1 MFFWKNRSYFF
12 FACLQKLQVW
22 KKSDTEILQLQKKL
36 FSKTVIVSF
45 MIWNPGKSDS
55 FKVQVFLWQIKNLS
69 FSIKIDELQV
79 KLSKLVAWLTGQSM
93 QLIYCLMYVSLKYA
107 QLRLLT

>member
-1 MFFWKNRSYFF
+1 MWPLDLPQLQQYSTWIFKVISVLIWISLLIRFSRCSMFFWKNRSYFF

-22 KKSDTEILQLQKKL
+22 KKSDTEILQLQKKV

-55 FKVQVFLWQIKNLS
+55 FKS
-69 FSIKIDELQV
+69 TS
-79 KLSKLVAWLTGQSM
+79 
-93 QLIYCLMYVSLKYA
+93 VSLA
-107 QLRLLT
+107 N